1 MKHSM
6 IVDAVKYAVNFI
18 QTHFWALLKI
28 VLVFMAVSIAVGL
41 VVTGSS
47 LILLSALSNNIWL
60 TVVLESPLLAVVGF
74 VVYGMWHVS
83 FITYL
88 LALERT
94 GSAEVGE
101 HIKKSWSLRVLKIM
115 AFDLLV
121 VLFLGMIGLTW
132 SALALGS
139 WWFNGMQLALW
150 HRAVLGISGA
160 VLVIG
165 MFYLLMRL
173 FFTKIIIADT
183 NCDMFTAF
191 SVSWTATHG
200 WFWRLFLMLVVVGV
214 LSTLVAAC
222 AGWLSMLLVFLMGS
236 VVGGL
241 LGKIIEV
248 FAVLVNIVFVPLVAL
263 YYYLQLRVAKSLVA
277 GR

>member
-1 MKHSM
+1 MKNSM
-6 IVDAVKYAVNFI
+6 IVDAVKYAVHFI

-47 LILLSALSNNIWL
+47 LILLKALSNNIWL
-60 TVVLESPLLAVVGF
+60 TVVLQSPLLAVVGF
-74 VVYGMWHVS
+74 VIYGMWHVS

-101 HIKKSWSLRVLKIM
+101 HLRKSWSLRVLKIM

-139 WWFNGMQLALW
+139 WWFNSMQLALW
-150 HRAVLGISGA
+150 HRAVLGISGT
-160 VLVIG
+160 VLVVG

-183 NCDMFTAF
+183 NCDMFMAF
-191 SVSWTATHG
+191 SVSWTATRG
-200 WFWRLFLMLVVVGV
+200 WFWRLFLMLITVGAISIVVTALAGQI
-214 LSTLVAAC
+214 ST
-222 AGWLSMLLVFLMGS
+222 LLVFLTGN
-236 VVGGL
+236 VFGGL

-248 FAVLVNIVFVPLVAL
+248 FAGIFTMVFVPLVAL
-263 YYYLQLRVAKSLVA
+263 YYYVQLRVAKSLVA